1 MRIHLTLPRSNARD
15 GGLTTKPRALSN
27 DESAGLPILAANL
40 TEKLQIGDD
49 ERLKAIFESL
59 TIEQGSVSTGS
70 VSTESASTE
79 PVSTGVVSIDDRSLT
94 TPCARIGRCET
105 R

>member
-1 MRIHLTLPRSNARD
+1 MHLTE
-15 GGLTTKPRALSN
+15 G
-27 DESAGLPILAANL
+27 
-40 TEKLQIGDD
+40 LQIGDD

-59 TIEQGSVSTGS
+59 TIEQGSVST
-70 VSTESASTE
+70 E
-79 PVSTGVVSIDDRSLT
+79 PVSTDDRSLT